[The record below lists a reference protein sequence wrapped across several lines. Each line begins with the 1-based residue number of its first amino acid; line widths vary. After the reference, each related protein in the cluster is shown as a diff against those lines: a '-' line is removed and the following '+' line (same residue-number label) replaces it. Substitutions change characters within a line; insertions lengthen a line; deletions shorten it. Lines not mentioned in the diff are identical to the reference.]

1 MSETISKWKEVTM
14 GQVSGSTKGP
24 TIEITTHRLNGQ
36 KFFALGTI
44 SKVLHQRSRQNVIFG
59 RITKGSKCD

>member
-36 KFFALGTI
+36 NFFALGTI
-44 SKVLHQRSRQNVIFG
+44 SKVLH
-59 RITKGSKCD
+59 